1 MSNNIVLMWSELH
14 THTVTKEEVF
24 RALLDTFNEY
34 CDIEYNHSSVI
45 IEWLQDNLESY
56 LGKFLYNVDFMY
68 DSDLDIDE
76 QNFTSLLEDSEF
88 VEEFK
93 EWLNE

>member
-14 THTVTKEEVF
+14 THTVTKGEVF
-24 RALLDTFNEY
+24 RALLDIFNEY
-34 CDIEYNHSSVI
+34 GGMEYNHTIVI

-56 LGKFLYNVDFMY
+56 LGEFLHNVNFMY

-76 QNFTSLLEDSEF
+76 QNFTSLLESKEF
-88 VEEFK
+88 IDEFK
-93 EWLNE
+93 KWLNE